1 MTVSSQII
9 EVLND
14 LCRKFGVAIDW
25 TEENIFPYLQ
35 TLAQKFIQWE
45 IATSTMWIVIGVVAI
60 LLGILMSVL
69 DVKLELT
76 GGLFVVFGVL
86 IVTAG
91 IAVIGLQVYDI
102 ITCKFLPEKEIIEY
116 VNNLLKSS

>member
-25 TEENIFPYLQ
+25 TEENVLPYLQ
-35 TLAQKFIQWE
+35 ELAQKFIQWE

-60 LLGILMSVL
+60 LFGILMAVL

-76 GGLFVVFGVL
+76 GGLGVVVGISVV
-86 IVTAG
+86 IAG
-91 IAVIGLQVYDI
+91 IAVIGTQVYDI

-116 VNNLLKSS
+116 VSKLLKSS